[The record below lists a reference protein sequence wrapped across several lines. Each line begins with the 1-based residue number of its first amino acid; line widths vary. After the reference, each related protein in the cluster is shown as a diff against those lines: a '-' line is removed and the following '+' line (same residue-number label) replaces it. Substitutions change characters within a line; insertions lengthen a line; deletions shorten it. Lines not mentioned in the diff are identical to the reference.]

1 MADNNLTLH
10 PRWRQAVLD
19 FLAEFKYGDLI
30 PHAWL
35 EAHFD
40 LPEVDG
46 MRLTAAQFRERQF
59 EWLGSIEAF
68 KAELLRNHKVMLQ
81 SVRGKGYRWT
91 RPHEQTAIAVREFE
105 DDVRRAFKT
114 TGQRLR
120 NVRVHEL
127 TDDQRRENVD
137 AVAKISAL
145 RGTVRKQLPR

>member
-1 MADNNLTLH
+1 MADDNLTLH
-10 PRWRQAVLD
+10 PRWRQAVQD
-19 FLAEFKYGDLI
+19 FLAEFKYGDLVA
-30 PHAWL
+30 HDWL
-35 EAHFD
+35 EDHFG
-40 LPEVDG
+40 LPVVDG
-46 MRLTAAQFRERQF
+46 NKLTAAQFRERQF

-68 KAELLRNHKVMLQ
+68 KAELLREHQVMLQ

-91 RPHEQTAIAVREFE
+91 LPHEQTAIAVRDFE

-120 NVRVHEL
+120 NVRVNEL